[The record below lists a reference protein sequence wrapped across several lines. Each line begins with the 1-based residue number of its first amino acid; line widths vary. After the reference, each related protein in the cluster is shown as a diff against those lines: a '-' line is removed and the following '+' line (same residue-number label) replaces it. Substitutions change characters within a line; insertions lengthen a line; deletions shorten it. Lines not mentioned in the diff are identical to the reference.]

1 MTDSGIAPAPQER
14 KIILLVGAVGA
25 GKGTQASILS
35 ADLGLPHVASGN
47 LFREALRDG
56 TALGEEAREY
66 MQRGELV
73 PDELTIAMVMD
84 RLDRDDASAG
94 AILDGFPRTVR
105 QAEALDQTLAAR
117 GEQIARVVFI
127 DVPVEELVRR
137 VSGRWI
143 CPTCGTTYHVDTDPP
158 RVAGIC
164 DREGSR
170 LVQRDD
176 DRPEV
181 VSARMARQI
190 PPMEAVIAHYDEAGI
205 VARIDGRRPIPE
217 VTAAIRDA
225 LADRVASR

>member
-1 MTDSGIAPAPQER
+1 VTDSGAAPATSGRE
-14 KIILLVGAVGA
+14 IILLVGAVGA
-25 GKGTQASILS
+25 GKGTQAAILS
-35 ADLGLPHVASGN
+35 SELRLPHVASGN

-56 TALGEEAREY
+56 TPLGDEAREY

-73 PDELTIAMVMD
+73 PDELTIQMVME
-84 RLDRDDASAG
+84 RLARPDAVDG

-105 QAEALDQTLAAR
+105 QAQALDDTLAAH
-117 GEQIARVVFI
+117 GEQIDRVVFI
-127 DVPVEELVRR
+127 EVPMEELVRR

-158 RVAGIC
+158 RQAGHC
-164 DREGSR
+164 DNDGTR

-181 VSARMARQI
+181 VSARMAKQI
-190 PPMEAVIAHYDEAGI
+190 PPMEAVIAHYDAPGI
-205 VARIDGRRPIPE
+205 VTRVDGRLPIPE

-225 LADRVASR
+225 LGERAVSR